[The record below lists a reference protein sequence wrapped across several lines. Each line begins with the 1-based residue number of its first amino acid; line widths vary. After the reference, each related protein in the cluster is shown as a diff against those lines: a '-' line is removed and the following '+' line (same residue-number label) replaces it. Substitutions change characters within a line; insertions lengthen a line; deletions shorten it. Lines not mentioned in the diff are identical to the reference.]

1 MSLPMC
7 FHCVK
12 DTGFCLYCVE
22 NTGEEKH
29 IEVIMKVV
37 FDVHA
42 PPLGYRPSAFGD
54 CYGRLSLSLSLAGMH
69 SEDCSKKCLT
79 KGILRMLVGDL
90 RLSPGKR
97 SRIAQTSGMEV
108 LMSPNAWRGIFK

>member
-29 IEVIMKVV
+29 IEVVMKVV

-54 CYGRLSLSLSLAGMH
+54 CYGRLSLSLYAHVQLH
-69 SEDCSKKCLT
+69 IT
-79 KGILRMLVGDL
+79 
-90 RLSPGKR
+90 
-97 SRIAQTSGMEV
+97 
-108 LMSPNAWRGIFK
+108 RGRKH